1 MGLAATYWFIDEFFP
16 EFAATGGPLAGGAIV
31 LGGIVGFFVRVGI
44 GEWRKRR
51 VRARRALASR
61 KAEAD
66 REVREAAER
75 REGAARAAVAAAQ
88 RAVAAFERAPG
99 HLDNGHGWIQNARTH
114 KANGAFSPFWSAIE
128 TGYHCVGVYRDE
140 ISSIGREA
148 TRHAL
153 ELENFAKNG
162 GDPKTISE
170 FPVQL
175 DRETAL
181 GAANGAMEALAALTY
196 EAQMHPVFAQIW
208 EQRRTTAAV
217 IAGFA
222 NLEQAVNGMKQSVTS
237 AVGQLDQ
244 TLGQSRDRIAT
255 AMADLPRAV
264 SGGMAMAGLSA
275 PSSDQ
280 ADQIRKLASAAAGIK
295 NEVYRI
301 GHGKYPS
308 W

>member
-1 MGLAATYWFIDEFFP
+1 MWIISKFFVGIYQDQPALTGLIS
-16 EFAATGGPLAGGAIV
+16 V
-31 LGGIVGFFVRVGI
+31 LGGIAGLFVRVGI
-44 GEWRKRR
+44 GAWHKRR

-66 REVREAAER
+66 REVRETAER
-75 REGAARAAVAAAQ
+75 RESAARAAVAAAQ

-148 TRHAL
+148 AKHAL
-153 ELENFAKNG
+153 ELENFARNG

-181 GAANGAMEALAALTY
+181 GAANGAVEALASLTY

-264 SGGMAMAGLSA
+264 SGSVAAAGLSA